1 MANAYFKRDFTM
13 VALQNTPFRM
23 TPEQFLEW
31 EEIQELRHEYVNG
44 YVIAMSGG
52 TIAHNDLTLAF
63 YRFLYP
69 RVRASRCKINVSGV
83 KVQIRRRYR
92 YPDLVV
98 TCDDRDKSATKLFQ
112 YPKVIIEVLSPG
124 TESTDRGKKL
134 REYQSIETLQ
144 EYVLVS
150 PNEVLVEVYRRHSD
164 GTWQYIIYESGSQF
178 QLESLEFSC
187 AIDEI
192 YDSITL
198 DELIEEPFD
207 L

>member
-1 MANAYFKRDFTM
+1 ML
-13 VALQNTPFRM
+13 ALQDTPFRM
-23 TPEQFLEW
+23 TPEQFLDW
-31 EEIQELRHEYVNG
+31 EKTQELRHEYVNG
-44 YVIAMSGG
+44 YVITMSGG
-52 TIAHNDLTLAF
+52 TIAHNDLALAI

-69 RVRASRCKINVSGV
+69 TVRASRCKINVSDV

-98 TCDDRDKSATKLFQ
+98 TCDDRDKAATKLFQ
-112 YPKVIIEVLSPG
+112 YPKVIVEVLSPS

-150 PNEVLVEVYRRHSD
+150 SNEIMIEVYRRHSD
-164 GTWQYIIYESGSQF
+164 GTWQYIIYETGSQF
-178 QLESLEFSC
+178 RLESLEFAC

-207 L
+207 F

>member
-1 MANAYFKRDFTM
+1 M
-13 VALQNTPFRM
+13 VALQDTPFRM
-23 TPEQFLEW
+23 TPEQFLDW
-31 EEIQELRHEYVNG
+31 EKTQELRYEYVNG
-44 YVIAMSGG
+44 EVIAMAGG
-52 TIAHNDLTLAF
+52 TIVHNDLAVSLLLLLAAH
-63 YRFLYP
+63 
-69 RVRASRCKINVSGV
+69 VKSRGCKINVSDV
-83 KVQIRRRYR
+83 KVKIRRRYR

-112 YPKVIIEVLSPG
+112 YPKVIIEVLSPS

-134 REYQSIETLQ
+134 REYQSIETLE

-150 PNEVLVEVYRRHSD
+150 PNEVIIEVYRRHSD
-164 GTWQYIIYESGSQF
+164 GTWQYITYESGSQF
-178 QLESLEFSC
+178 RLESLEFGC

-207 L
+207 F